1 MKISMRSSSRE
12 SAALLNPAFIA
23 LLVHRAAGEYVKAG
37 GGAMPFL
44 LPYLAV
50 PASLHPEVR
59 DRLTYLKTSNLISWV
74 EENADL
80 RIAIRQ
86 ASIGLAPYVSEGLS
100 FGLAYK
106 TLQISQGA
114 LEPGPVEPIKSLTTS
129 KTLEVRACQRAAA
142 YMGRWFAAS
151 GSVSQICTA
160 LGVRP

>member
-1 MKISMRSSSRE
+1 MRSSSRE
-12 SAALLNPAFIA
+12 SAALLNPAFMA
-23 LLVHRAAGEYVKAG
+23 LLTHRSVSEYVKSSG
-37 GGAMPFL
+37 LAMPFL
-44 LPYLAV
+44 LPYLCV

-59 DRLTYLKTSNLISWV
+59 NRLTYNKTTNLISWV

-86 ASIGLAPYVSEGLS
+86 ASIGLKPYVAEGLS
-100 FGLAYK
+100 FGLIYR
-106 TLQISQGA
+106 TLQVSQGA
-114 LEPGPVEPIKSLTTS
+114 LEPGPIVPIKSLTTS
-129 KTLEVRACQRAAA
+129 LTSEVRACQRAAA